1 MTDRD
6 WGVTHLCS
14 IVTMNSRWGGKG
26 SEPLPSEPESDSTA
40 ISRSGR
46 RGWGPYRY
54 ATIVN
59 RSPHGFPRVQ
69 PHSIRWSLQELTSA
83 GICRYKRLEPGV
95 WGTLG
100 GKHAMTAAPCR
111 TGPLA
116 REPGSNYRRDGCPSP
131 LEGKAGVPSC
141 KVRTPC
147 NAPASPARRPRSPL
161 SPLRV

>member
-1 MTDRD
+1 MT
-6 WGVTHLCS
+6 GGSLTCAASYNEQSL
-14 IVTMNSRWGGKG
+14 GGKG
-26 SEPLPSEPESDSTA
+26 SLLLPSEPESDSTA
-40 ISRSGR
+40 ISRSGC

-69 PHSIRWSLQELTSA
+69 PHSTRWSLQELTSA
-83 GICRYKRLEPGV
+83 GICRYKQLEPGV
-95 WGTLG
+95 GGTLG

-147 NAPASPARRPRSPL
+147 NAPASPARRHRSPL
-161 SPLRV
+161 SPLRE